1 MKNSTRYL
9 LSHLTTRLGIAAL
22 YSSMHL
28 HPAGCEMPP
37 ADKRIPAACVSS
49 IHLEAAQGFLSA
61 KGIGGWR
68 SAGKGGAAIHQ
79 IPPADLGNLGRR
91 QGDGVFLL

>member
-9 LSHLTTRLGIAAL
+9 LSHLATRLGIAAF

-37 ADKRIPAACVSS
+37 EQKRTPAALRFQHSS
-49 IHLEAAQGFLSA
+49 GGRARFSCH
-61 KGIGGWR
+61 KGY
-68 SAGKGGAAIHQ
+68 
-79 IPPADLGNLGRR
+79 GRMAMR
-91 QGDGVFLL
+91 WERRF

>member
-9 LSHLTTRLGIAAL
+9 LSHLATRLGIAAF

-37 ADKRIPAACVSS
+37 EQKRTPAACVSS
-49 IHLEAAQGFLSA
+49 IHLEAAQGFLA
-61 KGIGGWR
+61 EKNARQYPCAAGGR
-68 SAGKGGAAIHQ
+68 QPHPSFR
-79 IPPADLGNLGRR
+79 LGMLERR
-91 QGDGVFLL
+91 RMAPLL

>member
-9 LSHLTTRLGIAAL
+9 LSHLATRLGIAAF

-37 ADKRIPAACVSS
+37 EQKRTPAACVSS
-49 IHLEAAQGFLSA
+49 IHLEPRKVSCH
-61 KGIGGWR
+61 KGY
-68 SAGKGGAAIHQ
+68 
-79 IPPADLGNLGRR
+79 GRMAMR
-91 QGDGVFLL
+91 WERRF